1 MIDFTFTEKHRKALR
16 LEGVVILLLGILAIL
31 LPSVATLGIGLLI
44 GVILLLAGLLKLK
57 RVFLFRGFPGSGLS
71 LIGALLLTAGGIA
84 LLVYPWEGLAVLTLI
99 LVVLFLF
106 EAVGEMTYAL
116 QCSHLPAWGW
126 IMASGVA
133 SLIIALLLLFHWP
146 ASAAWA
152 VGLLVGI
159 NLLFTGTWLLVMS
172 STLKRVGGY

>member
-1 MIDFTFTEKHRKALR
+1 MMELTQKHGKALQA
-16 LEGVVILLLGILAIL
+16 EGAIILVLGLLAIL
-31 LPSVATLGIGLLI
+31 LPSIATFGIGLLI
-44 GVILLLAGLLKLK
+44 GAVLLLAGLLKLK
-57 RVFLFRGFPGSGLS
+57 RAFVFRGLPGYGLS
-71 LIGALLLTAGGIA
+71 ILGALLLTACGLA

-106 EAVGEMTYAL
+106 EAIGEMTYAF
-116 QCSHLPAWGW
+116 QCSHIPAWGW

-152 VGLLVGI
+152 IGLLVGI
-159 NLLFTGTWLLVMS
+159 NLLFTGTWLLIMS
-172 STLKRVGGY
+172 SALKRVAIGG